1 LNLIRPQKGVRRN
14 PSRFMRSLEGRGR
27 ESMPQDNVSTNALIN
42 SFISGVS
49 SRYAA
54 ARMRAKD
61 RLLKRYLS
69 YLKELVKLQGTA
81 NIRVRDVV
89 KVAGRSDHSTL
100 TRFGLLLS
108 DLEMLGLARRWN
120 ASRPKHY
127 TLQPEWLW
135 KSFTEICDYRCE
147 TDGTLCSLYGV
158 CPYHRLLNLL
168 AEKEVKAMGGGKP

>member
-1 LNLIRPQKGVRRN
+1 
-14 PSRFMRSLEGRGR
+14 
-27 ESMPQDNVSTNALIN
+27 MPRDNVSTNALIN
-42 SFISGVS
+42 SFMSGAS

-61 RLLKRYLS
+61 RMLKRYLS

-135 KSFTEICDYRCE
+135 KSFAKVCDFRCVAGDASCPLFKE
-147 TDGTLCSLYGV
+147 

-168 AEKEVKAMGGGKP
+168 AGKQQEEVAE